1 MLYRKIEKTIES
13 HLKSGSDKIMIVQG
27 ARQVGKSF
35 IIREVGK
42 SLFPNYIEI
51 NLAEDNEG
59 EQLFKNVR
67 TVNDLYFQV
76 SMLAGDKLGEKE
88 NTLIFLDEIQEYPQ
102 ILTLLKFLR
111 QDNRYTFIAS
121 GSLLG
126 LALRK
131 TVSVPVGSVHIVEMF
146 PLDFEEFLLANG
158 FNEMAVSVLR
168 DKYENRESLD
178 ETTHV
183 KVLDL
188 FKKYLL
194 VGGMPDAVVSYIK
207 HTNINEIREIQRDI
221 RSMYIEDAAKY
232 ESDSSR
238 KLQIRR
244 IYEMIPSIMENKKK
258 RVKAKDIEKKKGARM
273 DMYTE
278 EFEYLISSGVAI
290 DVHAIS
296 APVFPLAETESK
308 NLLKLYMND
317 VGLLTG
323 VLYHNNIRA
332 VLDHDTGVNLG
343 AVYEMVVAQEF
354 RAHGNKLFYY
364 DNKQKGEVDYLVNDY
379 DELSVVPVEV
389 KSGRD
394 YYIHSA
400 MDKFTS
406 NDDYHIKYGIV
417 LSNEREIKHKG
428 SITYMPVYY
437 SMFIADKTLSESHK
451 ASVY

>member
-131 TVSVPVGSVHIVEMF
+131 TVSIPVGSVHIVEMF

-207 HTNINEIREIQRDI
+207 HTNINEIREIQGDI
-221 RSMYIEDAAKY
+221 RRMYIEDAAKY

-343 AVYEMVVAQEF
+343 AVYEMVVAQEL

-406 NDDYHIKYGIV
+406 NNDYHIKYGIV
-417 LSNEREIKHKG
+417 LSNEREIRHKG
-428 SITYMPVYY
+428 TITYMPIYY
-437 SMFIADKTLSESHK
+437 SMFIADNTQSVSHT
-451 ASVY
+451 